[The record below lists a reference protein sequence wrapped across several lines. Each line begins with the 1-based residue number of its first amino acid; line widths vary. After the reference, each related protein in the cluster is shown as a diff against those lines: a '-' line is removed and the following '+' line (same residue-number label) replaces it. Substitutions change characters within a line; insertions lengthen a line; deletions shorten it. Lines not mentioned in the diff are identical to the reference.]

1 VTIAIPECGEEALD
15 FFLSELEDMFWN
27 PLLSAS
33 RALTAACLSSF
44 VGEFPA
50 EALLAEPNLKC

>member
-1 VTIAIPECGEEALD
+1 MTIAVPECGEETFD
-15 FFLSELEDMFWN
+15 FVLGELEDMFWN

-33 RALTAACLSSF
+33 RALTAACLASF